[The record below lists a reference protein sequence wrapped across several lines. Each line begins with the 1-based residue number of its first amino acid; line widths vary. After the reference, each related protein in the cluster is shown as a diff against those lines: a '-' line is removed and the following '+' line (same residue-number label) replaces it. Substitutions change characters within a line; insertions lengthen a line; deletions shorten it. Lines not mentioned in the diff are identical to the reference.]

1 MNTTKCFFA
10 ACATLAIATIGCGG
24 TQSGNGGAG
33 GTTAE
38 AKEASAVIEGKSGT
52 STTGGATFTSDGK
65 NVTLKLEVTGAP
77 AGEHAVHIHV
87 NPDCS
92 SPDAESAGDHWNP
105 THEAHGKFGTEPF
118 HLGDIGNMTVGAD
131 GKGSIS
137 LTTDLWS
144 IGTGQVNDVTSHSIV
159 IHASPDDLASQPSGN
174 AGTRIGCG
182 VIKRM

>member
-1 MNTTKCFFA
+1 MNTTKSFFA
-10 ACATLAIATIGCGG
+10 ACGALAIATFGCGG
-24 TQSGNGGAG
+24 TQAGNGGTAG
-33 GTTAE
+33 E
-38 AKEASAVIEGKSGT
+38 AKEASATIEGKSG
-52 STTGGATFTSDGK
+52 STTAGAATFTSDGK

-87 NPDCS
+87 KPDCS

-105 THEAHGKFGTEPF
+105 TTEGHGKFGAEPF

-131 GKGSIS
+131 GKGAIS

-144 IGTGQVNDVTSHSIV
+144 IATGQMNDIVDHSIV
-159 IHASPDDLASQPSGN
+159 IHASPDDFVSQPAGN